1 MHKAQW
7 QLLRLS
13 LIKGGVPIWRVGRTV
28 AEIQDHYEDLQEEAR
43 RAGLSPDQAAA
54 DAAARLGDVT
64 ALADRYLQCGDLT
77 SGWARS
83 SVVQLCI
90 AGDGWMSHGRYD
102 IAVRW
107 GFAALAAA
115 VFTSTL
121 LLVLRVTIFGG

>member
-28 AEIQDHYEDLQEEAR
+28 AEIQDHYADLQDEAR
-43 RAGLSPDQAAA
+43 RAGLPADQAAA
-54 DAAARLGDVT
+54 DAAERLGDVSR
-64 ALADRYLQCGDLT
+64 LADQYLQCSDLT
-77 SGWARS
+77 SRWARS

-90 AGDGWMSHGRYD
+90 AGDGWISHGRYD

-107 GFAALAAA
+107 SCAALAAA
-115 VFTSTL
+115 VFTSSL
-121 LLVLRVTIFGG
+121 LLILHLTIFGN